1 MFSVTSFSNAFPMS
15 FSDDGNIPEKARPF
29 KYSAF
34 ASSLVVAT

>member
-1 MFSVTSFSNAFPMS
+1 MSYNYAFPMS